1 MRIMDW
7 SSDVCSSD
15 LAAIA
20 GVLSFPLHANAQD
33 TNPAPGTPVTD
44 LTKVTVSASTSR
56 LPDSDAAL
64 PNTITVITAE
74 ELREQL
80 AVTRDLSQ
88 VLANL
93 IPAFAPSR
101 QKMSSFG
108 ESLRGRQDRKSTRLN
123 SSH

>member
-44 LTKVTVSASTSR
+44 LTKVTVSASNSR
-56 LPDSDAAL
+56 LPDSDAARPHTL
-64 PNTITVITAE
+64 TVITAE
-74 ELREQL
+74 ELREQQHGRAERRERGCQYVKIQ
-80 AVTRDLSQ
+80 AVGATLKKKTDTIIQ
-88 VLANL
+88 
-93 IPAFAPSR
+93 
-101 QKMSSFG
+101 QK
-108 ESLRGRQDRKSTRLN
+108 T
-123 SSH
+123 